1 MYELSAF
8 APRSICLLGR
18 SDQSTAFAGVRLFS
32 AWSLRP
38 PAFQACDLR
47 SYAPTARP
55 FGRSFSAF
63 PPPTA
68 RLCRRATCGGVGCGA
83 INRPSASAFGRVA
96 LLRFAPLRSLGGVL
110 SPLRSDVSGKKIAK
124 GFCLSQ
130 FFSRQNTTLSTNC
143 TIFALQLERSL

>member
-1 MYELSAF
+1 MYKPSAF
-8 APRSICLLGR
+8 ATGSICLLGR

-38 PAFQACDLR
+38 PELCSCDLR
-47 SYAPTARP
+47 SNAPPARLCR
-55 FGRSFSAF
+55 RSFSAF
-63 PPPTA
+63 PPPPA

-110 SPLRSDVSGKKIAK
+110 SPLRSDHVVKRNCKRR
-124 GFCLSQ
+124 CLSQ
-130 FFSRQNTTLSTNC
+130 FFFQQNTTIPTNYP
-143 TIFALQLERSL
+143 IFAL